1 MAEEIKKQLTTMWE
15 KGGIEFNHF
24 EFVTQQQCDK
34 IIQDT
39 PKKYEKK
46 LQQVPF

>member
-1 MAEEIKKQLTTMWE
+1 MTEEIKKQLTTMWE

-34 IIQDT
+34 IIQIHPRNT
-39 PKKYEKK
+39 RKK